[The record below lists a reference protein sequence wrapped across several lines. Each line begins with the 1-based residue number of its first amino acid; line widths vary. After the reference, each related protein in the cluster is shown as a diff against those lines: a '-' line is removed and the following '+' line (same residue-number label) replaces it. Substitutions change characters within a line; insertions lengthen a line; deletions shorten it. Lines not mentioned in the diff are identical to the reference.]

1 MSRSVM
7 VTQITVEQTLPL
19 RCEILRPG
27 LPESES
33 VFPNDYAARAMHV
46 GAWMDDDLVGVGSV
60 FGEEHEQF
68 AGADVWR
75 LRGMAVDLELQGQ
88 GIGRA
93 VLEACVAHVVEAGA
107 TRLWCNARVAAQ
119 GFYVGAGFET
129 HGEAFEIPTIGEHY
143 LMSRAVGA

>member
-1 MSRSVM
+1 MSKVLI
-7 VTQITVEQTLPL
+7 TQITVEQTLPL

-33 VFPNDYAARAMHV
+33 VFPNDYAARAMHL

-68 AGADVWR
+68 VGADVWR
-75 LRGMAVDLELQGQ
+75 LRGMAVDEELQGQ
-88 GIGRA
+88 GVGRA
-93 VLEACVAHVVEAGA
+93 VLAAGVAYVAEAGA
-107 TRLWCNARVAAQ
+107 RLLWCNARVAAH
-119 GFYVGAGFET
+119 GFYVQAGFET

-143 LMSRAVGA
+143 LMSRAVGS